1 MKSLSTFN
9 GLNGATVTRN
19 EVEKLIELAKCE
31 EQTDVI
37 YRLSKVLNDY
47 PKSKEFDFEIDR
59 PATEQVP
66 VSFLRGLDYIYEPLE
81 NLGLGKAVSASEIY
95 DMITNKMLD
104 LISAANKGDY
114 KRAWKEEGYTVPY
127 NFISK
132 KAYRG
137 VNAFMLAPF
146 FELLDNPYYLTFKQV
161 KDLGGSVKK
170 GSHGHEVVYF
180 STFDKKYTDAEIERI
195 NSVVENIDGAKSVE
209 KGDSRTNFFLKYY
222 NVFNGADI
230 EGIDFDLDNF
240 KLAGKLIPDTDID
253 GKDNQKFELAEAIV
267 ENYPSP
273 KPPIYFQGSKAFYSP
288 GKDSVTVPKM
298 TAFESSQS
306 FYRTLLH
313 ELSHSTGHE
322 SRLKRDFS
330 GQFGSKEYAFE
341 ELIAEFG
348 AVFLSAQAG
357 IMFYTNKNHAG
368 YLKGW
373 NDVLVPQLE
382 NDNKF
387 LMKAAS
393 QAQKLADFVL
403 QPDANGEFLFM
414 KNGKKDVE
422 KVVAKTKKVTEQTL
436 KNGSFHRIFAIKRN
450 GDKTE
455 DFDSIK
461 TQKEAEIVYN
471 KLRKDLNNEI
481 IDWAIETYRNN
492 IVISVKSVKMET
504 FPDGKDNRETIKK
517 PIAKKVVAPKKVIPK
532 NKFGK
537 NELVK
542 VIYGECKNHIG
553 KVTHC
558 SYDEENGIFY
568 YDVENACKDEI
579 SENNLAVATVLKTV
593 AKKVVAKKVV
603 TNQIVGYA
611 LLDSIS
617 SETIA
622 TKKTLPELK
631 TVWQN
636 LSENEIGKGT
646 EIFVYEII
654 SKLGKNVMG
663 KRVDVIWIR
672 ETPPEP
678 NKKTISKSATG
689 FYEVAISDIK
699 TDTARFQN
707 RNKLNENVLNQIV
720 ENYSDT
726 KMDPIIV
733 WIDKDKKTYLL
744 AGHHRFEAT
753 KRVGRKTIAAK
764 YFQGTEAEAI
774 KYAKLESN
782 ANRSLELPQERA
794 KLYREMITN
803 GATKTAVSNEAKKLE
818 GKNANYILNLSY
830 LQPKGVTISALDQ
843 LSETGDKQ
851 NATLIEKIADWSG
864 EARRNNDELTNQH
877 EKEIFDF
884 LMDREASKRINSKSE
899 FLQKIVAAT
908 GMYFDYETAL
918 NLKRFKNQTEGE
930 TVYDAEYNELKNKID
945 SIVANRLDLIDR
957 IKNPSNKNYINPA
970 KEKDYEAILTA
981 LDKAI
986 LKYNVELKLT
996 QAKLI
1001 ELSRK
1006 KGSYTNAGSNQAGLF
1021 GVKNDAWFPK
1031 YLQFK
1036 DKPKEAIKHLLKV
1049 KKGDCISALYRDDI
1063 GYIDIVWGEN
1073 DSNNKGFGLK
1083 HIVEKHGKE
1092 IASLGYKIED
1102 FLPIIVH
1109 FGDLSISNKDE
1120 EKIILESKTFRV
1132 VLISKEK
1139 KQFVLSA
1146 FDLRPLSKKQG
1157 LKGVL
1162 EEINLEKLRKHN
1174 KSDDGAGFTM
1184 LPLYGKTSILKDKD
1198 TKKGL
1203 GMTLAE
1209 KRKQPQQAHEYYKID
1224 NRDISTFL
1232 GKIEK
1237 KNKESVVITLAGGQG
1252 SGKTRMLFQLM
1263 NAFAQNYKC
1272 GHASIEEHPESAL
1285 YNDKVDKYLNT
1296 KAQQNITSPEIE
1308 NVSDLERLIL
1318 DNDVIFIDSF
1328 AKLQEIENR
1337 FEVDKD
1343 LRKKYDGKLFVIIFQ
1358 QTTDGKMRGG
1368 SKSQFDG
1375 DIILLTQPFPNYQDN
1390 YIYPNKNR
1398 YNSIPLDELKLN
1410 IYTGKLIIKE
1420 VAKVATHNKFSF
1432 VVN

>member
-1 MKSLSTFN
+1 MKSLHRFN

-31 EQTDVI
+31 EQTDVFF
-37 YRLSKVLNDY
+37 RLSKVLNDY

-59 PATEQVP
+59 PATEEVP
-66 VSFLRGLDYIYEPLE
+66 KSFLRGLEYIYEPLE
-81 NLGLGKAVSASEIY
+81 NVGLGKAVSASEIY

-161 KDLGGSVKK
+161 KDLGGKVKK
-170 GSHGHEVVYF
+170 GSKGHEVVYF

-195 NSVVENIDGAKSVE
+195 NAVVENIDGAKSVE
-209 KGDSRTNFFLKYY
+209 KGDSKSSFFLKYY

-240 KLAGKLIPDTDID
+240 KLAGKLIPDTEID
-253 GKDNQKFELAEAIV
+253 GKDNQKSELAEAIV
-267 ENYPSP
+267 ENYPAP
-273 KPPIYFQGSKAFYSP
+273 KPAIYFQGSKAFYRP
-288 GKDSVTVPKM
+288 DVDSVTMPKI
-298 TAFESSQS
+298 TDFDSSQS

-313 ELSHSTGHE
+313 ELSHSTGNE

-330 GQFGSKEYAFE
+330 GKFGSKEYAFE

-373 NDVLVPQLE
+373 NEVLVPQLE

-414 KNGKKDVE
+414 KNGKKAVE
-422 KVVAKTKKVTEQTL
+422 KVVAP
-436 KNGSFHRIFAIKRN
+436 
-450 GDKTE
+450 
-455 DFDSIK
+455 IK
-461 TQKEAEIVYN
+461 TPVK
-471 KLRKDLNNEI
+471 
-481 IDWAIETYRNN
+481 
-492 IVISVKSVKMET
+492 VIA
-504 FPDGKDNRETIKK
+504 KK
-517 PIAKKVVAPKKVIPK
+517 PIAKKVVVPKKVIPK

-542 VIYGECKNHIG
+542 VIFGECKNHIG

-568 YDVENACKDEI
+568 YEVENACKDEI

-593 AKKVVAKKVV
+593 VKKVVASEPKLQDTKFKIGNSVQNGDFGMEAKVLSFRVNRNKKLIYKCKYIAPINEVFEAEESELQLFKEWKKEPKKVVAKKVV
-603 TNQIVGYA
+603 TNQIVGYV

-654 SKLGKNVMG
+654 SKAGKNVMG

-678 NKKTISKSATG
+678 NKKTTSKTATG
-689 FYEVAISDIK
+689 FFEVAISDIK

-707 RNKLNENVLNQIV
+707 RNKLNETVLDQIV

-726 KMDPIIV
+726 KMDPVIV

-794 KLYREMITN
+794 KLYREMRTN

-818 GKNANYILNLSY
+818 GKNASYILNLSY

-843 LSETGDKQ
+843 LSETADKQ

-986 LKYNVELKLT
+986 LKYNVELKSA

-1021 GVKNDAWFPK
+1021 GAK
-1031 YLQFK
+1031 
-1036 DKPKEAIKHLLKV
+1036 
-1049 KKGDCISALYRDDI
+1049 
-1063 GYIDIVWGEN
+1063 
-1073 DSNNKGFGLK
+1073 
-1083 HIVEKHGKE
+1083 
-1092 IASLGYKIED
+1092 
-1102 FLPIIVH
+1102 
-1109 FGDLSISNKDE
+1109 
-1120 EKIILESKTFRV
+1120 
-1132 VLISKEK
+1132 
-1139 KQFVLSA
+1139 
-1146 FDLRPLSKKQG
+1146 
-1157 LKGVL
+1157 
-1162 EEINLEKLRKHN
+1162 
-1174 KSDDGAGFTM
+1174 
-1184 LPLYGKTSILKDKD
+1184 
-1198 TKKGL
+1198 KKGL

-1209 KRKQPQQAHEYYKID
+1209 KRQQPQQAHEYYKID

-1318 DNDVIFIDSF
+1318 DNDIIFIDSF

-1358 QTTDGKMRGG
+1358 QTVDGKMRGG

-1410 IYTGKLIIKE
+1410 IYTGKLIVKE
-1420 VAKVATHNKFSF
+1420 VAKVATVNKFSF
-1432 VVN
+1432 QVN